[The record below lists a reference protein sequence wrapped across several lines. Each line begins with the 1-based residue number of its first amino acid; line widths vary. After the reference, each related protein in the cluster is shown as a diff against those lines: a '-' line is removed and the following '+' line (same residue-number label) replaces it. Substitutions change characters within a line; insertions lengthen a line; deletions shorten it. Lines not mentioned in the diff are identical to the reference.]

1 MKENITALTIRRRRN
16 ILAETL
22 RRNNRLPPEQRAT
35 NSATLVTE
43 GDRMIL
49 VDGSAHEMEALFI
62 ELLKERPEMRQVIQS
77 ALDKRF
83 RIAMSEV

>member
-1 MKENITALTIRRRRN
+1 MKENITALAIRRRRN
-16 ILAETL
+16 ILAEIL
-22 RRNNRLPPEQRAT
+22 RRNNKLPPEERAT

-43 GDRMIL
+43 GERMIL
-49 VDGSAHEMEALFI
+49 IDGSAHEMEDLFI

-83 RIAMSEV
+83 RIAMAEV

>member
-49 VDGSAHEMEALFI
+49 VDGSAHEMENLFV

>member
-1 MKENITALTIRRRRN
+1 MKENITALAIRRRRN
-16 ILAETL
+16 ILAEIL
-22 RRNNRLPPEQRAT
+22 RRNNKLPPEERAT

-49 VDGSAHEMEALFI
+49 IDGSAHEMESLFI

>member
-22 RRNNRLPPEQRAT
+22 RRNYRLPPEQRAT
-35 NSATLVTE
+35 NSATIVTE

-49 VDGSAHEMEALFI
+49 LDGSAHEMEGLFI

>member
-49 VDGSAHEMEALFI
+49 VEGSAHEMEALFI

>member
-1 MKENITALTIRRRRN
+1 MKENITALAIRRRRN
-16 ILAETL
+16 ILAEIL
-22 RRNNRLPPEQRAT
+22 RRNNKLPPEERAT

-43 GDRMIL
+43 GERMIL
-49 VDGSAHEMEALFI
+49 IDGSAHEMEDLFI